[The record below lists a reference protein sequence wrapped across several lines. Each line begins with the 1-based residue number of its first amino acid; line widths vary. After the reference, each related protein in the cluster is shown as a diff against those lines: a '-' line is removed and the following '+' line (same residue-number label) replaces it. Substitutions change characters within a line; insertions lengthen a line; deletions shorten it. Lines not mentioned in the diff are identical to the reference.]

1 MQAFAYPIAK
11 MSEAAL
17 TINIYMPRLSLYRP
31 EKQNDYRFLDRT
43 ISEQFTV
50 GGTDLYIH
58 KYLGP
63 QDNGPS
69 ADFTQPQYN
78 TLDPLNIQDLLFL
91 ENRDRKYAKD
101 IYRLRGHYNVQ
112 NLDFDL
118 SQFGLFLSNDTIFI
132 TVHYNDMIDV
142 VGRKLMVGDVI
153 ELPHLMDYNP
163 LNEEFPTALKRFYQ
177 ITDANY
183 ASEGF
188 AIDWYPHLWR
198 IKCEPLVDSQEF
210 SNILKEPVNQDNY
223 LGDWDKLKVYPPG
236 YVVSF
241 GDKNYVSLQEVPAGI
256 KPGATD
262 PDPYWTLDTKE
273 NLKDILG
280 RYNKN
285 IEINDKNLEE
295 AKRIV
300 PKAGYDTSDLYVVPG
315 YGIYEAN
322 GVPSN
327 KLNQPAPPTDI
338 RTWMPGNQA
347 LTTTGQVITMRSKEY
362 RYESSGIKISKST
375 MEFIQ
380 QKMGDTVSVDSL
392 IDKFVQASLSMTT
405 ESPEMSR
412 TGSGALEGTKVLSV
426 QITGPVTGP
435 YGTAD
440 NTYATADQDP
450 TASGFTGTEPYGPNT
465 MDYRADCDPRFQYI
479 ARSTPRDFGY
489 TTGYLTGEGTP
500 PNGLPSG
507 AGIAFPTS
515 PQVGDYFLRIDYSP
529 NVLYRWNGQL
539 WLRVGEDVRTSTG
552 YTSEDTSQ
560 LSGFINNEDQ
570 IYVNSQEE
578 EIPSAQPL
586 SSMLEIAPDPIPPE
600 E

>member
-1 MQAFAYPIAK
+1 
-11 MSEAAL
+11 
-17 TINIYMPRLSLYRP
+17 MPRLSLYRP

-101 IYRLRGHYNVQ
+101 VYRLRGHYNVQ

-118 SQFGLFLSNDTIFI
+118 SQFGLFLSNDTIFV

-153 ELPHLMDYNP
+153 ELPHLMDYHP
-163 LNEEFPTALKRFYQ
+163 LNEDFPTALKRFYQ

-223 LGDWDKLKVYPPG
+223 LGDWDKLKVYPAG
-236 YVVSF
+236 YVISF

-273 NLKDILG
+273 NLKDVLG

-285 IEINDKNLEE
+285 LEINDKNLEE

-362 RYESSGIKISKST
+362 RYSSSGIKISKST

-380 QKMGDTVSVDSL
+380 QKMGGTVSVDSL
-392 IDKFVQASLSMTT
+392 IDKFVQASLMMTT
-405 ESPEMSR
+405 ETPEMSS

-450 TASGFTGTEPYGPNT
+450 TAAGFTGTEPYGPNT

-489 TTGYLTGEGTP
+489 TTGYLSGEGTP

-552 YTSEDTSQ
+552 FTSQDESQ

-570 IYVNSQEE
+570 IYVNNQEE
-578 EIPSAQPL
+578 EISSAQPL
-586 SSMLEIAPDPIPPE
+586 SSMLEIAPDPLPPE

>member
-1 MQAFAYPIAK
+1 
-11 MSEAAL
+11 
-17 TINIYMPRLSLYRP
+17 MPRLSLYRP

-69 ADFTQPQYN
+69 TDFTQPQYN

-101 IYRLRGHYNVQ
+101 VYRLRGHYNVQ

-118 SQFGLFLSNDTIFI
+118 SQFGLFLSNDTIFV

-163 LNEEFPTALKRFYQ
+163 LNEDFPTALKRFYQ

-223 LGDWDKLKVYPPG
+223 LGDWDKLKVYPAG
-236 YVVSF
+236 YVISF

-273 NLKDILG
+273 NLKDVLG

-285 IEINDKNLEE
+285 LEINDKNLEE

-315 YGIYEAN
+315 YGIYEEN

-362 RYESSGIKISKST
+362 RYSSSGIKISKST

-380 QKMGDTVSVDSL
+380 QKMGGTVSVDSL
-392 IDKFVQASLSMTT
+392 IDKFVQASLMMTT
-405 ESPEMSR
+405 ETPEMSS

-450 TASGFTGTEPYGPNT
+450 TAAGFTGTEPYGPNT

-552 YTSEDTSQ
+552 FTNEDTSQ
-560 LSGFINNEDQ
+560 LSGFINNEDT
-570 IYVNSQEE
+570 IYVNNQEE
-578 EIPSAQPL
+578 EISSAQPL
-586 SSMLEIAPDPIPPE
+586 SSMLEIAPDPLPPE

>member
-1 MQAFAYPIAK
+1 
-11 MSEAAL
+11 
-17 TINIYMPRLSLYRP
+17 MPRLSLYRP

-69 ADFTQPQYN
+69 TDFTQPQYN

-101 IYRLRGHYNVQ
+101 VYRLRGHYNVQ

-210 SNILKEPVNQDNY
+210 SNILKEPVNKDNY
-223 LGDWDKLKVYPPG
+223 LGDWDKLKVYPAG
-236 YVVSF
+236 YVISF

-273 NLKDILG
+273 NLKDVLG

-285 IEINDKNLEE
+285 LEINDKNLEE

-362 RYESSGIKISKST
+362 RYSSSGIKISKST

-380 QKMGDTVSVDSL
+380 QKMGGTISVDSL
-392 IDKFVQASLSMTT
+392 IDKFVQASLMMTT
-405 ESPEMSR
+405 ESPEMSS

-450 TASGFTGTEPYGPNT
+450 TAAGFTGTEPYGPNT

-489 TTGYLTGEGTP
+489 TTGYLSGEGTP

-552 YTSEDTSQ
+552 FTNEDTSQ
-560 LSGFINNEDQ
+560 LSGFINNEDT
-570 IYVNSQEE
+570 IYVNNQEE
-578 EIPSAQPL
+578 EISSAQPL

>member
-1 MQAFAYPIAK
+1 
-11 MSEAAL
+11 
-17 TINIYMPRLSLYRP
+17 MPRLSLYRP

-43 ISEQFTV
+43 ISEQLTV

-69 ADFTQPQYN
+69 TDYTQPQYN

-101 IYRLRGHYNVQ
+101 IYRLRGHYNTQ

-188 AIDWYPHLWR
+188 AQDWYPHLWR

-210 SNILKEPVNQDNY
+210 SNILKEPVNKDNY

-256 KPGATD
+256 RPGATD

-273 NLKDILG
+273 NLKDVLG

-285 IEINDKNLEE
+285 LEINDKNLEE

-327 KLNQPAPPTDI
+327 KLNQPAPPIDI

-347 LTTTGQVITMRSKEY
+347 LSSTGQVITMRSKEY
-362 RYESSGIKISKST
+362 RYSSSGIKISKST

-380 QKMGDTVSVDSL
+380 QKLGGEVSVDSL
-392 IDKFVQASLSMTT
+392 IDKFVQASLTMTT
-405 ESPEMSR
+405 EAPEMSR

-450 TASGFTGTEPYGPNT
+450 TAAGFTGTEPYGPNT

-507 AGIAFPTS
+507 AGISFPQS

-552 YTSEDTSQ
+552 FTSEDTSQ
-560 LSGFINNEDQ
+560 LSGFINNDDQ
-570 IYVNSQEE
+570 IYVNNQEA

-586 SSMLEIAPDPIPPE
+586 SSMLELSPDPLPPE